1 MNDAAKEGAKHLR
14 VEAFFGLKRRLD
26 FAFLDDKRVY
36 ANTGEVAL
44 NDVEDAVSRGLIVFG
59 SVEIFDVGTKFDEV
73 VFQLGQF
80 PVGVERTLLGDA

>member
-1 MNDAAKEGAKHLR
+1 
-14 VEAFFGLKRRLD
+14 
-26 FAFLDDKRVY
+26 
-36 ANTGEVAL
+36 
-44 NDVEDAVSRGLIVFG
+44 LIVFG